1 MDYKF
6 KQSAVLVASLLV
18 LLVLVFV
25 LVSNKGAI
33 KRKANAGKTP
43 VVSTEVSA
51 PEAERTDTNET
62 FFKGRQVG
70 NSLSA
75 WKSDPL
81 FFQNELNEKIHD
93 SLSVDVSSNDAEP
106 EKLTP
111 GDTDSSSQKDFEG
124 KEIEDKQDTS
134 SKEDPNK
141 DKEKTST
148 SDRDN
153 KEKDDKETFGGHG

>member
-51 PEAERTDTNET
+51 PEAEKTDTNET

-93 SLSVDVSSNDAEP
+93 PLSVDVSSNDAEP
-106 EKLTP
+106 GKLTP
-111 GDTDSSSQKDFEG
+111 GDADSSSQKDFEG
-124 KEIEDKQDTS
+124 KEIEDKQDTF

-148 SDRDN
+148 SDKDN

>member
-25 LVSNKGAI
+25 LVSNKGTI
-33 KRKANAGKTP
+33 KRKANVGKTP

-51 PEAERTDTNET
+51 PEAEKTDTNET

-93 SLSVDVSSNDAEP
+93 PLSVDVSSNDAEP
-106 EKLTP
+106 GKLTP
-111 GDTDSSSQKDFEG
+111 GDADSSSQKDFEG

-134 SKEDPNK
+134 SKEEPNK

>member
-25 LVSNKGAI
+25 LVSNKGTI
-33 KRKANAGKTP
+33 KRKANATNKP
-43 VVSTEVSA
+43 AVSA
-51 PEAERTDTNET
+51 ETSVPEEKPVTSET
-62 FFKGRQVG
+62 FFKGKQVG

-93 SLSVDVSSNDAEP
+93 PMSVDVSSNDTEP
-106 EKLTP
+106 NKLTP
-111 GDTDSSSQKDFEG
+111 GDADSSSQKDFEG
-124 KEIEDKQDTS
+124 KEAEDK
-134 SKEDPNK
+134 KEE
-141 DKEKTST
+141 EKTST
-148 SDRDN
+148 TDKDN
-153 KEKDDKETFGGHG
+153 DKKDKDKEKDDKETTGGHG

>member
-25 LVSNKGAI
+25 LISNKGAI

-51 PEAERTDTNET
+51 PEVEKTDTNET

-93 SLSVDVSSNDAEP
+93 PLSVDVSSNDTEP
-106 EKLTP
+106 DKLTP
-111 GDTDSSSQKDFEG
+111 GDADSSSQKDFEG

-134 SKEDPNK
+134 SQEDPNK

-148 SDRDN
+148 SDKDN

>member
-25 LVSNKGAI
+25 LVSNKGTI
-33 KRKANAGKTP
+33 KRKANAANKP
-43 VVSTEVSA
+43 AVSTETSV
-51 PEAERTDTNET
+51 PEEKPVTSET
-62 FFKGRQVG
+62 FFKGKQVG

-93 SLSVDVSSNDAEP
+93 PMSVDVSSNDTEP
-106 EKLTP
+106 NKLTP
-111 GDTDSSSQKDFEG
+111 GDADSSSQKDFEG
-124 KEIEDKQDTS
+124 KEDEDK
-134 SKEDPNK
+134 KEEEKTPASDKDNDKK
-141 DKEKTST
+141 DK
-148 SDRDN
+148 D
-153 KEKDDKETFGGHG
+153 KEKDDKETTGGHG

>member
-33 KRKANAGKTP
+33 KRKANSGKTP

-51 PEAERTDTNET
+51 PEAEKTDTNET
-62 FFKGRQVG
+62 FFKGKQVG

-93 SLSVDVSSNDAEP
+93 PLSVDVSSNDAEP

-111 GDTDSSSQKDFEG
+111 GDADSSSQKDFEG

>member
-25 LVSNKGAI
+25 LVSNKGVI

-51 PEAERTDTNET
+51 PEAEKTDTNET

-93 SLSVDVSSNDAEP
+93 PLSVDVSSNDTEP
-106 EKLTP
+106 DKLTP
-111 GDTDSSSQKDFEG
+111 GDADSSSQKDFEG
-124 KEIEDKQDTS
+124 KEVEEKKDEEKTPASDKDND
-134 SKEDPNK
+134 KK
-141 DKEKTST
+141 DKE
-148 SDRDN
+148 
-153 KEKDDKETFGGHG
+153 KEKDDKETTGGHG

>member
-25 LVSNKGAI
+25 LVSNKGTI
-33 KRKANAGKTP
+33 KRKANAANKP
-43 VVSTEVSA
+43 AVSTETSVLEEKVATS
-51 PEAERTDTNET
+51 ET
-62 FFKGRQVG
+62 FFKGKQVG

-93 SLSVDVSSNDAEP
+93 PMSVDVSSNDTEP
-106 EKLTP
+106 NKLTP
-111 GDTDSSSQKDFEG
+111 GDADSSSQKDFEG
-124 KEIEDKQDTS
+124 KEAEDK
-134 SKEDPNK
+134 KEEEKTPASDKDNDKK
-141 DKEKTST
+141 DK
-148 SDRDN
+148 D
-153 KEKDDKETFGGHG
+153 KEKDDKETTGGHG

>member
-25 LVSNKGAI
+25 LVSNKGTI
-33 KRKANAGKTP
+33 KRKANAANKSAVSIETSVPEEKP
-43 VVSTEVSA
+43 VTS
-51 PEAERTDTNET
+51 ET
-62 FFKGRQVG
+62 FFKGKQVG

-93 SLSVDVSSNDAEP
+93 PMSVDVSSNDTEP
-106 EKLTP
+106 NKLTP
-111 GDTDSSSQKDFEG
+111 GDADSSSQKDFEG
-124 KEIEDKQDTS
+124 KEVEEKKDEEKTPASDKDND
-134 SKEDPNK
+134 KK
-141 DKEKTST
+141 DK
-148 SDRDN
+148 D
-153 KEKDDKETFGGHG
+153 KEKDDKETTGGHG

>member
-33 KRKANAGKTP
+33 KRKANAGKKP
-43 VVSTEVSA
+43 AVSTEVSV
-51 PEAERTDTNET
+51 PEEETVVKSET
-62 FFKGRQVG
+62 FFKGKQVG

-81 FFQNELNEKIHD
+81 FFQNEYNEKIHD
-93 SLSVDVSSNDAEP
+93 PLSVDVSSNDEEP
-106 EKLTP
+106 SKLTP
-111 GDTDSSSQKDFEG
+111 GDADSSSQKDFEG
-124 KEIEDKQDTS
+124 KEVEDKKDTS
-134 SKEDPNK
+134 DKEDAK
-141 DKEKTST
+141 KEEEKTST
-148 SDRDN
+148 SD
-153 KEKDDKETFGGHG
+153 KEKDDKETTGGHG